1 MSTMIKNIQI
11 KNLFRSKNI
20 NWDLK
25 DVNVLVGKN
34 GLGKSTIL
42 RLINTTLT
50 QEISDNELD
59 LCDRTEIIFEDGSD
73 TFSTS
78 KVRGYPELKK
88 DFEIFFKS
96 EDFERQIDQQI
107 VSILDENL
115 KSFSKKQKELL
126 KKRLITQV
134 LRETESKTDITSYSF
149 KNIEKKINTEFI
161 STINMS
167 ANSINRIP
175 TSDGRVANFLDIEI
189 QNELNRLLLNDD
201 NKLKYDLI
209 KSLNNMFRDTEKQ
222 VSIFD
227 NTLLIKTNNGKELAY
242 KNLSSG
248 ERQIIYTFL
257 KVINATVNNSIILM
271 DEPEIS
277 LHLSWQERLLSEI
290 RRVNKDSQI
299 IIVTHSPAIVMNGW
313 MDSFIDI
320 KDIFTE

>member
-1 MSTMIKNIQI
+1 MIKNIQI